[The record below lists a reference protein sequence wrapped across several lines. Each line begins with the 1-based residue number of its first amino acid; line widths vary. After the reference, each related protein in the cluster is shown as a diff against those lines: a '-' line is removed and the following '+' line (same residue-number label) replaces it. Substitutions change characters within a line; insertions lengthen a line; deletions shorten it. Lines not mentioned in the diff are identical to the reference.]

1 MDTTRREFLASTA
14 LAAGSAALAGC
25 ASANSPRMNQ
35 ATPQRPVI
43 ISTWPFGKP
52 SNERALATL
61 AGGGSGLDA
70 VVDGIGVAESDLAN
84 NSVGKGGL
92 PNAAGVVQ
100 LDACLMDGPTHKAG
114 SVAGLEG
121 IEHPIAVARRVMERT
136 RHVMLVGAGA
146 KRFALAEGFPE
157 TDLLSDAS
165 RKAWEEWRAK
175 QARTGGDARPEGH
188 DTIALL
194 VLGADGHLYGGC
206 STSGLA
212 WKVPGR
218 VGDSPIIGSGLYVDD
233 EVGAAG
239 ATGIGENILRFCGS
253 FQVVELMRAG
263 ADPTEACAETIRRI
277 QRKHAP
283 GTELAVNFIA
293 LAKDGRFGAAGSGPG
308 FDYAVAWPG
317 VSEVRAAPHL
327 AGGAVKVTGGHVR

>member
-25 ASANSPRMNQ
+25 ASTTSSRMNQ
-35 ATPQRPVI
+35 AAPQRPVI
-43 ISTWPFGKP
+43 ISTWPFGRP
-52 SNERALATL
+52 ANERALATL
-61 AGGGSGLDA
+61 AAGGSGLDA

-84 NSVGKGGL
+84 SSVGKGGL

-121 IEHPIAVARRVMERT
+121 IEHPIAVARRVMEKT

-146 KRFALAEGFPE
+146 RQFALREGFPE

-165 RKAWEEWRAK
+165 RKAWEEWQAK
-175 QARTGGDARPEGH
+175 QARAGGEARPEGH

-212 WKVPGR
+212 WKLPGR

-277 QRKHAP
+277 RRKHAP

-317 VSEVRAAPHL
+317 HSEVRPAPHL
-327 AGGAVKVTGGHVR
+327 DGGAVKVTGGHVR

>member
-1 MDTTRREFLASTA
+1 MDKTRREFLATTA
-14 LAAGSAALAGC
+14 VAAGSAALAGC
-25 ASANSPRMNQ
+25 ATSPAPRMNQ
-35 ATPQRPVI
+35 AAPQRPVV
-43 ISTWPFGKP
+43 ISTWPFGRP
-52 SNERALATL
+52 ANDRALATL
-61 AGGGSGLDA
+61 AAGGSGLDA
-70 VVDGIGVAESDLAN
+70 VVEGIGVAEADLAN

-100 LDACLMDGPTHKAG
+100 LDACIMHGPTHKAG

-121 IEHPIAVARRVMERT
+121 VAHPIAVARRVMEKT

-146 KRFALAEGFPE
+146 KQFALAEGFPE
-157 TDLLSDAS
+157 ADLLSDAS
-165 RKAWEEWRAK
+165 RRAWEDWRARP
-175 QARTGGDARPEGH
+175 ARTGGDARPEGH
-188 DTIALL
+188 DTITLL
-194 VLGADGHLYGGC
+194 VLGADGHLDGGC

-212 WKVPGR
+212 WKLPGR
-218 VGDSPIIGSGLYVDD
+218 VGDSPIIGAGLYVDD

-263 ADPTEACAETIRRI
+263 ADPTEACRETIRRI
-277 QRKHAP
+277 QRKHPA

-317 VSEVRAAPHL
+317 VSEVRTAPHL
-327 AGGAVKVTGGHVR
+327 AGEAVRVTGGHVR